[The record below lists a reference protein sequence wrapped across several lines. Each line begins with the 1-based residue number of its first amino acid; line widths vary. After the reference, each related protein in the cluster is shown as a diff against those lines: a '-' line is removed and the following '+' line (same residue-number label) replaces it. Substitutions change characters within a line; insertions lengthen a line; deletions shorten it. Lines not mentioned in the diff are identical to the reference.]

1 MKAVKYAFAVAAA
14 LLSTAASAEWYEAR
28 TNHFIVYSQGKR
40 ADTIAFAERLERF
53 DNALRIIQR
62 QPHEVAVPDPAK
74 VVIFRFG
81 DDRDIGELAG
91 SPGVAGFYIPRAAYS
106 VAFTPVRQHRA
117 IGSAERVEDKSAMS
131 AETVLFH
138 EYTHHFMLRNF
149 PATYP
154 GWYIEGFAEL
164 NSTIDLRPDGSFVV
178 GKPANHRSYEL
189 FQMQQLPVRKLL
201 DQNYKF
207 VVAEENLQKYSM
219 GWLLSHYLTFN
230 KSRTGQL
237 ASYLKLV
244 GEGKGSLTAA
254 ETAFGDLNALDAEL
268 RKYKSTNLPAIEIIP
283 PGYAS
288 PSVEIR
294 LLDPSEEKYMRERI
308 ALSRGVGRAEA
319 RRISARLT
327 PAAAAEPNNLAL
339 QLLAAEAGLDAL
351 SFAAATA
358 AADRALAL
366 SANSVQALIFKA
378 RTLIENNAGPADRF
392 TAARA
397 LLVRARSLDK
407 DDPRP
412 LIHYY
417 LSYRMAPQRPIPDV
431 ALFALDDAYELA
443 RHDDYYRLILTR
455 QLLEENRPAPAAQV
469 LAPLAF
475 SYDGRDPE
483 KNFSGKA
490 MARIQAGDALGALAI
505 LNKELEKI
513 ESPNDKK

>member
-178 GKPANHRSYEL
+178 GKPANHRSYDL

-268 RKYKSTNLPAIEIIP
+268 RKYKSTNLPAIEII
-283 PGYAS
+283 
-288 PSVEIR
+288 
-294 LLDPSEEKYMRERI
+294 
-308 ALSRGVGRAEA
+308 
-319 RRISARLT
+319 
-327 PAAAAEPNNLAL
+327 
-339 QLLAAEAGLDAL
+339 
-351 SFAAATA
+351 
-358 AADRALAL
+358 
-366 SANSVQALIFKA
+366 
-378 RTLIENNAGPADRF
+378 
-392 TAARA
+392 
-397 LLVRARSLDK
+397 
-407 DDPRP
+407 
-412 LIHYY
+412 
-417 LSYRMAPQRPIPDV
+417 
-431 ALFALDDAYELA
+431 
-443 RHDDYYRLILTR
+443 
-455 QLLEENRPAPAAQV
+455 
-469 LAPLAF
+469 
-475 SYDGRDPE
+475 
-483 KNFSGKA
+483 
-490 MARIQAGDALGALAI
+490 
-505 LNKELEKI
+505 
-513 ESPNDKK
+513 